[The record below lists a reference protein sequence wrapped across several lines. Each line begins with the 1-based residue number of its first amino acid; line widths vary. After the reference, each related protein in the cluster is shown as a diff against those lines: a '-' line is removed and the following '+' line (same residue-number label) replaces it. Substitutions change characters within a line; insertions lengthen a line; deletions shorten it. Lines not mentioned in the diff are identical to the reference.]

1 MARKKGIGIAIVI
14 YFIISTPALLG
25 QDWNSAR
32 LSLLYG
38 GNIPF
43 NFNSMKVYSTG
54 IEITDGTI
62 LGVTLVDNNVVGHDL
77 QGFDLNFRSFNGQAS
92 ISGTVG
98 NLNLNAIRVKAE
110 NNLGLATGISSGY
123 QDLSTGWTTIF
134 SYTSI
139 PFADL
144 SWNTHQVAVSYECGK
159 PVSEGGNG
167 ILLGSTPDYYTV
179 EIEIEL
185 VPTGPGF

>member
-1 MARKKGIGIAIVI
+1 
-14 YFIISTPALLG
+14 
-25 QDWNSAR
+25 
-32 LSLLYG
+32 
-38 GNIPF
+38 
-43 NFNSMKVYSTG
+43 MKAYSTG

-77 QGFDLNFRSFNGQAS
+77 QGFDLNFRSFNGQGNINGAAD
-92 ISGTVG
+92 

-110 NNLGLATGISSGY
+110 NSLGLATGTTVGY
-123 QDLSTGWTTIF
+123 QDLSTTWTTIF

-139 PFADL
+139 PFSNLA
-144 SWNTHQVAVSYECGK
+144 WNTHQVSLSYECGK
-159 PVSEGGNG
+159 PISEGGNG
-167 ILLGSTPDYYTV
+167 ILLGVTPDYYTV

>member
-1 MARKKGIGIAIVI
+1 M
-14 YFIISTPALLG
+14 G

-43 NFNSMKVYSTG
+43 NFNSMKAYSTG

-77 QGFDLNFRSFNGQAS
+77 QGFDLNFRSFNGQGNINGAAD
-92 ISGTVG
+92 

-110 NNLGLATGISSGY
+110 NSLGLATGTTVGY
-123 QDLSTGWTTIF
+123 QDLSTTWTTIF

-139 PFADL
+139 PFSNLA
-144 SWNTHQVAVSYECGK
+144 WNTHQVSLSYECGK
-159 PVSEGGNG
+159 PISEGGNG
-167 ILLGSTPDYYTV
+167 ILLGVTPDYYTV